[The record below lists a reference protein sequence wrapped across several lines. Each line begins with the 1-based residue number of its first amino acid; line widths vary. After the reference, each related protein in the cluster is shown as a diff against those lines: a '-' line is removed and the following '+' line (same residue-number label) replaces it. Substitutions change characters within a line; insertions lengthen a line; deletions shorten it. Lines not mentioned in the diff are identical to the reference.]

1 VGAPPVPLPRA
12 PEGALVTT
20 TARLP
25 PPLKRFSPGGPLG
38 DDAQA
43 RLHIL
48 FPPDGAR
55 LELSRS
61 EGKPDPVP
69 LKITGAVAPV
79 TVLVNGAA
87 VPPQP
92 RGPLFFSL
100 DGAGF
105 ARVTV
110 IDGSGAADSV
120 VVRAEE
126 SASAAASQPAARAAC
141 AATPCGRL

>member
-1 VGAPPVPLPRA
+1 
-12 PEGALVTT
+12 
-20 TARLP
+20 
-25 PPLKRFSPGGPLG
+25 LKRFSPNGSLG

-61 EGKPDPVP
+61 DGKPDPVP
-69 LKITGAVAPV
+69 LKLSGAVAPV
-79 TVLVNGAA
+79 TVLVNGTP
-87 VPPQP
+87 VPAQP
-92 RGPLFFSL
+92 HGPLFFSL

-110 IDGSGAADSV
+110 IDGAGAADSV

-126 SASAAASQPAARAAC
+126 SAASASPAARADC
-141 AATPCGRL
+141 GAAPCGRL

>member
-1 VGAPPVPLPRA
+1 M
-12 PEGALVTT
+12 
-20 TARLP
+20 
-25 PPLKRFSPGGPLG
+25 
-38 DDAQA
+38 
-43 RLHIL
+43 
-48 FPPDGAR
+48 
-55 LELSRS
+55 
-61 EGKPDPVP
+61 
-69 LKITGAVAPV
+69 APV
-79 TVLVNGAA
+79 TVLVNGAP